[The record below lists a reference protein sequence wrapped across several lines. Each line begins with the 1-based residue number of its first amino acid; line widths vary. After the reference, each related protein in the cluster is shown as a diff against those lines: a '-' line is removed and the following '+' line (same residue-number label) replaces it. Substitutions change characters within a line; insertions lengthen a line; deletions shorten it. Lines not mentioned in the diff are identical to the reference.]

1 MLSRVAE
8 HLYWMARYME
18 RAEGLARLV
27 NVNSNLI
34 LDLPRSV
41 TFGWAPLIAITG
53 SEETFA
59 GLFEEMNEKNVTRFL
74 IADQRNPGS
83 ILSCLYQVRENLR
96 STRDLVPREAW
107 EQVNDLYLHAREE
120 LRGGIAKRKRYD
132 FLRGVIHRSQLLS
145 GLLDGTMRHDEAYEF
160 IRMGR
165 NLERADV
172 TTRILDVRSG
182 DLLPGR
188 SEELTPFENIQWMSV
203 LKSLTAYQMYRQNVR
218 VRVRGADVLR
228 FLLQDSHFPRA
239 LHHCLHQLELSLH
252 ALPRND
258 APLRAATRMMR
269 RVQEADVPELA
280 DEGLHEFID
289 QVQLEFNQLHQ
300 QISHT
305 YFLLDRAA

>member
-27 NVNSNLI
+27 NVNSNLV

-41 TFGWAPLIAITG
+41 TFGWEPLIAITG
-53 SEETFA
+53 SEPAF
-59 GLFEEMNEKNVTRFL
+59 FELYDEMDEKSVTRFL
-74 IADQRNPGS
+74 IADRRNPGS
-83 ILSCLYQVRENLR
+83 ILSCIQNARENLR

-107 EQVNDLYLHAREE
+107 EQVNDLYLHAYDR
-120 LRGGIAKRKRYD
+120 LRGGIAKSKRYD
-132 FLRGVIHRSQLLS
+132 FLRGVIHSSQLLN
-145 GLLDGTMRHDEAYEF
+145 GLLDGTMSHDEAYEF

-172 TTRILDVRSG
+172 TTRILDVRSA

-188 SEELTPFENIQWMSV
+188 REELTPFENIQWMSV

-228 FLLQDSHFPRA
+228 FLLQDREFPRA
-239 LHHCLHQLELSLH
+239 LHFCLDQVEACLHD
-252 ALPRND
+252 LPRND
-258 APLRAATRMMR
+258 APLRSVTRLQR
-269 RVQEADVPELA
+269 KVQEADVPELA
-280 DEGLHEFID
+280 DEGLHEFSD
-289 QVQLEFNQLHQ
+289 QIQLELGQVHE
-300 QISHT
+300 QISNT